1 MIGMKNTMGLMLLMV
16 VGLSQAA
23 PQISTS
29 EVVSTVTTQLQPL
42 ISKAVADALAATS
55 SFQTRRTNTFT
66 PSSRPVVEEP
76 TAPAA
81 YQYSYKVSDEEAQ
94 TYLNKDETRD
104 GDNVSGTYSY
114 VDATGSLVTVTYTA
128 GPQGYNEER
137 DVQKGFVVMRNIPG
151 PWDGPLAGIDDV
163 AVVPARVQ
171 PPAPRPVVRARPA
184 PRRPE
189 VDQAA
194 LIQLIISQLQPS
206 ISSAVQSAISS
217 RQTAIPDGATSFSSE
232 NSVSISTPEFSIE
245 Y

>member
-1 MIGMKNTMGLMLLMV
+1 MSSLLQGLMLLMV
-16 VGLSQAA
+16 VGLTQAA

-29 EVVSTVTTQLQPL
+29 EVVNTVTSQLQPL
-42 ISKAVADALAATS
+42 ISKAVADALASTS
-55 SFQTRRTNTFT
+55 SFQPRR
-66 PSSRPVVEEP
+66 PSFSPSIRPVAEEP

-104 GDNVSGTYSY
+104 GDNVQGTYSY
-114 VDATGSLVTVTYTA
+114 VDSTGALVTVTYTA

-137 DVQKGFVVMRNIPG
+137 EVQKGFVTMRNIPG
-151 PWDGPLAGIDDV
+151 AWTGPLAGVDDV

-171 PPAPRPVVRARPA
+171 PAPRPA
-184 PRRPE
+184 PRKPE
-189 VDQAA
+189 VDQAQ

-217 RQTAIPDGATSFSSE
+217 RSTVAAAPRLSE
-232 NSVSISTPEFSIE
+232 NSVSFSTPEFTIE

>member
-1 MIGMKNTMGLMLLMV
+1 MLGMKNTMGLMLLMV

-23 PQISTS
+23 PQISTG
-29 EVVSTVTTQLQPL
+29 EVVSTVTSQLQPL

-104 GDNVSGTYSY
+104 GDNVQGTYSY
-114 VDATGSLVTVTYTA
+114 VDATGALVTVTYTA
-128 GPQGYNEER
+128 GPDGYNEER

-151 PWDGPLAGIDDV
+151 AWTGPLAGIDDV

-171 PPAPRPVVRARPA
+171 PAPAPVVRRPA
-184 PRRPE
+184 PAPAPA
-189 VDQAA
+189 VDQTA

-206 ISSAVQSAISS
+206 ISSAVQTAISS
-217 RQTAIPDGATSFSSE
+217 RQVEAAAPSFSSE
-232 NSVSISTPEFSIE
+232 NSVSISTPEFTIE

>member
-1 MIGMKNTMGLMLLMV
+1 MLGMKNTMGLMLLMV

-29 EVVSTVTTQLQPL
+29 EVVSTVTSQLQPL

-55 SFQTRRTNTFT
+55 SFQTRRTATFT

-104 GDNVSGTYSY
+104 GDNVQGTYSY
-114 VDATGSLVTVTYTA
+114 VDATGALVTVTYTA
-128 GPQGYNEER
+128 GPDGYNEER
-137 DVQKGFVVMRNIPG
+137 DVQKGFVTMRNIPG
-151 PWDGPLAGIDDV
+151 PWTGPLAGIDDV

-171 PPAPRPVVRARPA
+171 PVAPRPA

-217 RQTAIPDGATSFSSE
+217 RQTAITDSTGSFSSE
-232 NSVSISTPEFSIE
+232 NSVSISTPEFTIE

>member
-1 MIGMKNTMGLMLLMV
+1 MGLMLLMV
-16 VGLSQAA
+16 VGLTQAA

-29 EVVSTVTTQLQPL
+29 EVVNTVSSQLQPL
-42 ISKAVADALAATS
+42 ISKAVADALASTS
-55 SFQTRRTNTFT
+55 SFQPRR
-66 PSSRPVVEEP
+66 PSFSPSIRPVAEEP

-104 GDNVSGTYSY
+104 GDDVQGTYSY

-128 GPQGYNEER
+128 GPQGYNEQR

-151 PWDGPLAGIDDV
+151 AWTGPLAGVEDV

-171 PPAPRPVVRARPA
+171 PAPAPVVR
-184 PRRPE
+184 RPE
-189 VDQAA
+189 PAVDQAA

-217 RQTAIPDGATSFSSE
+217 RQTVAAPASSFSSDLDLRSE
-232 NSVSISTPEFSIE
+232 NSVRI
-245 Y
+245 